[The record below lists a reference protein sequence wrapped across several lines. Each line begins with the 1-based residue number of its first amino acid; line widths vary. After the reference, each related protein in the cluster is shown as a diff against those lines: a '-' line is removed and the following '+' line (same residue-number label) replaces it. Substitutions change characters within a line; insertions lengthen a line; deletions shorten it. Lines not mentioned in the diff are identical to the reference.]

1 MSYCS
6 KAKGLLSSH
15 LERDRMYITYTNRS
29 PHPEDKD
36 EPSVTEQMGR
46 RKRQKTNPQSTRPL
60 LFFF

>member
-15 LERDRMYITYTNRS
+15 LERDRMYITYTNRG

-36 EPSVTEQMGR
+36 EPSVIEQMGR
-46 RKRQKTNPQSTRPL
+46 RKR
-60 LFFF
+60 